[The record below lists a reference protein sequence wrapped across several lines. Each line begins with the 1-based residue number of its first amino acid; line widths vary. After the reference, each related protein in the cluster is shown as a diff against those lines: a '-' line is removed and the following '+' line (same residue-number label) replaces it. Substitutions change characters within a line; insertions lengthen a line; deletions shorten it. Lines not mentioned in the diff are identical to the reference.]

1 MGYFTYQ
8 YPKQILTM
16 INEKCPGVAINTE
29 EYTTYGFRN
38 CLGCILKNSFSFNG
52 PIISELGK
60 EISTADV
67 YAEYCEEREKVTLD
81 DLKNIL
87 GYEYKHYIL
96 GVCKGENYTLK
107 PDKIVEDVS
116 AIDRGCKVYDA
127 LTKYLRQMPNEKP
140 GTTIL
145 YYNTARNVLFS
156 LLIANGLMSKEE
168 LEKEFEH
175 NIGSKLY
182 DDIEWIYE
190 QADIFKNRYDYKL
203 RLVEEEN
210 IKFREKMKKLHDKE

>member
-1 MGYFTYQ
+1 MLYSNINRTHHASDFYAQPGGTFLLMGYFTYQ

-81 DLKNIL
+81 DLK
-87 GYEYKHYIL
+87 
-96 GVCKGENYTLK
+96 
-107 PDKIVEDVS
+107 
-116 AIDRGCKVYDA
+116 
-127 LTKYLRQMPNEKP
+127 KYPR
-140 GTTIL
+140 I
-145 YYNTARNVLFS
+145 
-156 LLIANGLMSKEE
+156 
-168 LEKEFEH
+168 
-175 NIGSKLY
+175 
-182 DDIEWIYE
+182 
-190 QADIFKNRYDYKL
+190 
-203 RLVEEEN
+203 
-210 IKFREKMKKLHDKE
+210 

>member
-1 MGYFTYQ
+1 MLYNNINRTHHASDFYAQLGGTFLLMGYFTYQ

-81 DLKNIL
+81 DLK
-87 GYEYKHYIL
+87 
-96 GVCKGENYTLK
+96 
-107 PDKIVEDVS
+107 
-116 AIDRGCKVYDA
+116 
-127 LTKYLRQMPNEKP
+127 KYPR
-140 GTTIL
+140 I
-145 YYNTARNVLFS
+145 
-156 LLIANGLMSKEE
+156 
-168 LEKEFEH
+168 
-175 NIGSKLY
+175 
-182 DDIEWIYE
+182 
-190 QADIFKNRYDYKL
+190 
-203 RLVEEEN
+203 
-210 IKFREKMKKLHDKE
+210 

>member
-81 DLKNIL
+81 DLKKISSDMNTSII
-87 GYEYKHYIL
+87 YWESVREKTIR
-96 GVCKGENYTLK
+96 LK
-107 PDKIVEDVS
+107 KLRPTE
-116 AIDRGCKVYDA
+116 
-127 LTKYLRQMPNEKP
+127 RQM
-140 GTTIL
+140 TTP
-145 YYNTARNVLFS
+145 LF
-156 LLIANGLMSKEE
+156 LLRCVQIGLSIRD
-168 LEKEFEH
+168 LDLLT
-175 NIGSKLY
+175 IGMVNDMYAESSN
-182 DDIEWIYE
+182 D
-190 QADIFKNRYDYKL
+190 DYKYSEVATQEDFD
-203 RLVEEEN
+203 R
-210 IKFREKMKKLHDKE
+210 F

>member
-1 MGYFTYQ
+1 MNDNTTSRNKKAADFFYKRNLDSNIECCTVILTEPTTPLIFHAQPGGTFSFMGCFMYQ

-81 DLKNIL
+81 DLK
-87 GYEYKHYIL
+87 
-96 GVCKGENYTLK
+96 
-107 PDKIVEDVS
+107 
-116 AIDRGCKVYDA
+116 
-127 LTKYLRQMPNEKP
+127 KYPR
-140 GTTIL
+140 I
-145 YYNTARNVLFS
+145 
-156 LLIANGLMSKEE
+156 
-168 LEKEFEH
+168 
-175 NIGSKLY
+175 
-182 DDIEWIYE
+182 
-190 QADIFKNRYDYKL
+190 
-203 RLVEEEN
+203 
-210 IKFREKMKKLHDKE
+210 

>member
-60 EISTADV
+60 EISTVDV

-107 PDKIVEDVS
+107 KLRPIE
-116 AIDRGCKVYDA
+116 
-127 LTKYLRQMPNEKP
+127 RQM
-140 GTTIL
+140 TTP
-145 YYNTARNVLFS
+145 LF
-156 LLIANGLMSKEE
+156 LLRCVQIGLSIRD
-168 LEKEFEH
+168 LDLLT
-175 NIGSKLY
+175 IGMVNDMYAESSN
-182 DDIEWIYE
+182 D
-190 QADIFKNRYDYKL
+190 DYKYSEVATQEDFD
-203 RLVEEEN
+203 R
-210 IKFREKMKKLHDKE
+210 F